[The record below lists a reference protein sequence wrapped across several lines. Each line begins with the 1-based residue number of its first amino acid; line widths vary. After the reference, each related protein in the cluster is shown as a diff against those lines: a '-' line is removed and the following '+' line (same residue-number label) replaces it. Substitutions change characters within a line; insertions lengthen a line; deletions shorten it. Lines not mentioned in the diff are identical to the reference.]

1 MAKSLLEALIEMISN
16 ASVTFEILILLRSFK
31 ERFLELVK
39 TTTPMVN
46 ASEQGGQVATKEEIE
61 ESLNERIEEIEEFQA
76 VKVRVLSFARMCDLI
91 QPGEI
96 CKKDYLACGFTPSL
110 FNSWVTDVFDW
121 LIDSLKYVYLIT

>member
-96 CKKDYLACGFTPSL
+96 CKKD
-110 FNSWVTDVFDW
+110 
-121 LIDSLKYVYLIT
+121 